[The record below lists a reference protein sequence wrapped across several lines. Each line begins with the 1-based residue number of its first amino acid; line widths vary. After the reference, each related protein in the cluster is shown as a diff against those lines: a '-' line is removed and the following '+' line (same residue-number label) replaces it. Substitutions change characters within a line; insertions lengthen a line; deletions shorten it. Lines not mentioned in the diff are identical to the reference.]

1 MTHTVESQPELPA
14 ERSAEFLA
22 WWHEH
27 GRKIC
32 ITPECAEYVFEAGR
46 SSAEAIQPKV
56 GPSRKDIQTAVLR
69 GLSAWGESIGGH
81 TLDFVVDE
89 VMRLYAAPPQP
100 KEPS

>member
-1 MTHTVESQPELPA
+1 MTHTVESLMALA
-14 ERSAEFLA
+14 EEWASLEGAAPDSTQSLY
-22 WWHEH
+22 
-27 GRKIC
+27 GDI
-32 ITPECAEYVFEAGR
+32 EAAK
-46 SSAEAIQPKV
+46 SKLHAALTEALQPKV

-100 KEPS
+100 KEPT